1 MEFLPV
7 VALSTLSS
15 QVTMMNMLN
24 HKARGEIAWFNI
36 FIGGLCYGNHNC
48 ASYYSSSSRISLA
61 AVFSC
66 LELQEG
72 CYDEFASHVKPL
84 ASHAKPKL

>member
-24 HKARGEIAWFNI
+24 HKARGEIAWFKI
-36 FIGGLCYGNHNC
+36 FIGGLCCGNHNC
-48 ASYYSSSSRISLA
+48 ASYYSSRIGLA

-66 LELQEG
+66 LELQEE

-84 ASHAKPKL
+84 ESHAKPKL